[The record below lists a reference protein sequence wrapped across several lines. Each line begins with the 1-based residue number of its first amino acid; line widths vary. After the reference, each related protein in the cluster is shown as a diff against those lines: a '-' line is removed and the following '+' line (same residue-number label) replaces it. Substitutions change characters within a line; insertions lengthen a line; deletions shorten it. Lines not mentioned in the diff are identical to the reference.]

1 VQPREI
7 PTVTVDQVPDSVYL
21 LDVREDDEWAAGH
34 APHAAHVPMQEIP
47 ARMGEIPQDQAVV
60 VTCRAGG
67 RSAQVT
73 AYLRAQGFDEVVN
86 LAGGMQAW
94 AAAGRSLTSGDGTPR
109 II

>member
-1 VQPREI
+1 
-7 PTVTVDQVPDSVYL
+7 VTVDQVLDSVYL
-21 LDVREDDEWAAGH
+21 LDVREPDEWEAGH
-34 APHAAHVPMQEIP
+34 APHAVHLPMQEVP
-47 ARMGEIPQDQAVV
+47 VRMSEIPQDQAVV

-94 AAAGRSLTSGDGTPR
+94 EAAGRPLTGGQGIPR
-109 II
+109 VI